1 MPNLIENDQLV
12 SETMIAVRDMPGE
25 TADKLHA
32 LVRAAD
38 IVKLYFERGQ
48 LLILKATFSP
58 SQRGPQP
65 TSTESQK

>member
-1 MPNLIENDQLV
+1 
-12 SETMIAVRDMPGE
+12 MIAVRDMPGE

-48 LLILKATFSP
+48 LSILKATFTP
-58 SQRGPQP
+58 LQRGPQLP
-65 TSTESQK
+65 VPKILTP